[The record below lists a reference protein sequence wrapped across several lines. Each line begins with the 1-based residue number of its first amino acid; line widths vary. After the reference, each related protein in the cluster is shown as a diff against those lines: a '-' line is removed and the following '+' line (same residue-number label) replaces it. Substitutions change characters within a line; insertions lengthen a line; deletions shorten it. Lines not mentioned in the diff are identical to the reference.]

1 MVVLTETK
9 EAIETRFLASS
20 KSEVIQRLNSEDADI
35 VIMPQEFSF
44 DITALV
50 QAAAIQDKRISISYE
65 MASSRIRESLQ
76 EMRLCHEDL
85 LREMVRNIDLF
96 SELFGQKQLEIR
108 LEVTDRQ
115 SCPKFHCD
123 NVYAR
128 MLVTYCGPTT
138 EFIETSAPDILYHA
152 PLHAIVLLK
161 GHKHPTYQDRI
172 LHRSPQFAAGDKR
185 LCMIVNFSDWLP
197 KK

>member
-1 MVVLTETK
+1 MVVLTETR
-9 EAIETRFLASS
+9 EAIEARFIASN
-20 KSEVIQRLNSEDADI
+20 KSEVIQRLNCQDADI
-35 VIMPQEFSF
+35 VIMPQELCLE
-44 DITALV
+44 IEALV
-50 QAAAIQDKRISISYE
+50 EDAAIQDKRISISHE
-65 MASSRIRESLQ
+65 MASSRIGEILQ
-76 EMRLCHEDL
+76 EMQLFNKDL
-85 LREMVRNIDLF
+85 LNEMVRNIDF
-96 SELFGQKQLEIR
+96 VSELFGQKQLEIR
-108 LEVTDRQ
+108 LEVTDHQ

-123 NVYAR
+123 NVYTR
-128 MLVTYCGPTT
+128 MLVTYYGPTT
-138 EFIETSAPDILYHA
+138 EFIETNAPDILYHA

>member
-1 MVVLTETK
+1 MVVLTETR
-9 EAIETRFLASS
+9 EAIEARFIAIN
-20 KSEVIQRLNSEDADI
+20 KSEVIQRLNCEDADI
-35 VIMPQEFSF
+35 VIMPQELRL
-44 DITALV
+44 DIAALV
-50 QAAAIQDKRISISYE
+50 QDAAIQDKRISISNE
-65 MASSRIRESLQ
+65 AASSRIRESLQ

-85 LREMVRNIDLF
+85 LSEMVRNIDLF
-96 SELFGQKQLEIR
+96 FELFGQKQLEIR

-128 MLVTYCGPTT
+128 MLVTYWGPTT
-138 EFIETSAPDILYHA
+138 EFIETGAPDILYHA